1 MKRKA
6 KITPFA
12 KIVIL
17 ALVILGVRYIYLNKD
32 DIASGDFFNFNDTAK
47 VVKDNID
54 TTSVKD
60 TFTVIPDTLKNISKD
75 SIGKSVDTLTIS
87 VEKAENLLILKTS
100 DFSIN
105 ILLNDSVQVSD
116 TIFFKL
122 SDEKNIIGRIII
134 K

>member
-17 ALVILGVRYIYLNKD
+17 ALLILGVRYIYLNKD
-32 DIASGDFFNFNDTAK
+32 DIATGDFFNFNDTAK

-60 TFTVIPDTLKNISKD
+60 TFAVIPDTLKNISKD

-87 VEKAENLLILKTS
+87 VQKTENLLILKSS

>member
-17 ALVILGVRYIYLNKD
+17 ALLILGVRYIYLNKD
-32 DIASGDFFNFNDTAK
+32 DITSGDFFNFNDTAK

-60 TFTVIPDTLKNISKD
+60 TFAVIPDTLKNISKD

-87 VEKAENLLILKTS
+87 VQKTENLLILKSS

>member
-17 ALVILGVRYIYLNKD
+17 ALLILGVRYIYLNKD

-87 VEKAENLLILKTS
+87 VQKTENLLILKSS